1 MADPKQQQH
10 PSLLEAEDL
19 LHGVRIDLVRRP
31 SGELFYATPS

>member
-19 LHGVRIDLVRRP
+19 LHGVCVHLARRP
-31 SGELFYATPS
+31 SGELFYAALS